1 VSNPRRVR
9 TSRALKNDES
19 LRIAA
24 IEEILEVGVDHLSL
38 REVSRRAGL
47 THGAAYA
54 RFEDVNELLVDLW
67 TSTLRARMEAICDLA
82 LLAAEKP
89 DSENVG
95 AALSLLRKCEPA
107 DVAAVHVLLVARRIP
122 TLHEEVEPFITNF
135 LEPDSDLTADSEA
148 IFTRSVVLFAFFM
161 VRLLVDSQY
170 GPKDD
175 YYDALEQL
183 LKGSLL
189 IHPAEVAKIASPQG
203 HERPALEVSDDLK
216 SQLEF
221 ATFKSVGTSGYAQ
234 ATVSR
239 IARLANSSP
248 GAIYKTHISKE
259 GLLAD
264 SFVSIIGARWIAAST
279 FSSLLDE
286 GSIAGLLEF
295 EASVRNDLRRNF
307 MLESI
312 LAAAYSQR
320 IRTAIFRQ
328 ISDLETL
335 LSRVVDVDD
344 AQKLWI
350 AYMLRTLYSL
360 AVGVGWLATITDTAK
375 DHDFNQFAEP
385 FRRTLRQDCLPD
397 WQRISETV
405 LGMKITDPRRSFGA
419 ISDSPE

>member
-67 TSTLRARMEAICDLA
+67 TSTLRARVEAICELA

-89 DSENVG
+89 GEENVR
-95 AALSLLRKCEPA
+95 AALSLLRTCEPA
-107 DVAAVHVLLVARRIP
+107 DVAAIHVLLVARRIP
-122 TLHEEVEPFITNF
+122 TLHEEVEPFIVNF
-135 LEPDSDLTADSEA
+135 LEPDKDLTADSEA
-148 IFTRSVVLFAFFM
+148 IFSRSMVLFAFFM

-170 GPKDD
+170 GSKED

-183 LKGSLL
+183 LKEALL
-189 IHPAEVAKIASPQG
+189 IHPDEVIRLASPHG

-239 IARLANSSP
+239 IARRANSSP

-264 SFVSIIGARWIAAST
+264 SFVSIIGARWIAPST
-279 FSSLLDE
+279 FSSILDE

-295 EASVRNDLRRNF
+295 EASERNGLRRNF

-312 LAAAYSQR
+312 LAAAYSQK
-320 IRTAIFRQ
+320 IRSAIFRQ
-328 ISDLETL
+328 ISELESL
-335 LSRVVDVDD
+335 LTRVVDVDD
-344 AQKLWI
+344 PQRLWI
-350 AYMLRTLYSL
+350 AYMLRSLYSL

-385 FRRTLRQDCLPD
+385 LRRILRRDCLPD
-397 WQRISETV
+397 WQRIADTV
-405 LGMKITDPRRSFGA
+405 LSLKPTGPRRSFGA
-419 ISDSPE
+419 NWDLPE